1 MEKKST
7 PIPQLA
13 VQVSIPEYLFGKVF
27 LSKATP
33 IEITIGLFALI
44 AFYYMMRVG
53 EYTVP
58 AATDYEI
65 GSQTRT
71 VQFTVN
77 DVMFWKKRVVM
88 TNWKNIHNPDEATLR
103 LTSQNNDKKNGTIH
117 HDAIQDKSGN

>member
-77 DVMFWKKRVVM
+77 DVIFWKKRGS
-88 TNWKNIHNPDEATLR
+88 D
-103 LTSQNNDKKNGTIH
+103 DKLEKHPQPGWSYIKTY
-117 HDAIQDKSGN
+117 KSK